1 MIAAK
6 GYSTVKKRL
15 SAVTSSMSTDSLKF
29 EKSAANLIS
38 EFVLQE
44 LPLAVYDPNQPRRTR
59 VPVTSFS
66 IELLEFEEEEGRTI
80 ACAAGP
86 VVLDTPTGAWENH
99 LRLYIPLEASGPS
112 YRIANPED
120 ARATYIV
127 LTDAEIGAC
136 KETAALANALPD
148 AAG

>member
-1 MIAAK
+1 
-6 GYSTVKKRL
+6 
-15 SAVTSSMSTDSLKF
+15 MSTDSLKF
-29 EKSAANLIS
+29 EKSAANLIA
-38 EFVLQE
+38 EFVLQD

-59 VPVTSFS
+59 VLVTSFS

-86 VVLDTPTGAWENH
+86 VVLDTPAGAWENH
-99 LRLYIPLEASGPS
+99 LRLYVPLEASGQSS

-120 ARATYIV
+120 VRATYIV